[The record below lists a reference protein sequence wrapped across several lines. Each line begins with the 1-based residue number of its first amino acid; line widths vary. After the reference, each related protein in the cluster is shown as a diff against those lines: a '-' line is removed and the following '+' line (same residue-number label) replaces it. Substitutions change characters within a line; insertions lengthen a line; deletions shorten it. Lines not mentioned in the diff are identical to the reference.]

1 MSKTLGWLSWLV
13 TVRPYI
19 TLIVLLII
27 TVLLAG
33 GLRAAPRRRRGPMWR
48 SFRPGIPSP
57 MRRVK

>member
-19 TLIVLLII
+19 TLVVLLII

-33 GLRAAPRRRRGPMWR
+33 GGYAARPADGGGRCGVPSARAPHRQCDA
-48 SFRPGIPSP
+48 
-57 MRRVK
+57 